1 MTQLVKKGEGEA
13 MKDLLLAPLSV
24 FLTGSLSAVIY
35 ELSDA
40 VWAANASPLAAL
52 GLKMNRCV
60 LPGELMLKDS
70 K

>member
-1 MTQLVKKGEGEA
+1 MTQLVKKGDGEA
-13 MKDLLLAPLSV
+13 MKDSMLTPLSV

-40 VWAANASPLAAL
+40 VWAANASPLVAL
-52 GLKMNRCV
+52 GLKMNRCA